1 MQHFSITPKDT
12 SSQSRKTAS
21 RKSDLSTAIA
31 ARDLWL
37 FLAWQDIKLR
47 YRRSKIGP
55 LWITLSMAI
64 FCLSLGVVYSK
75 LFKTQVSEYLP
86 FLSVGF
92 VFWGLISGMLGE
104 FPNIF
109 VDNASYIKDIKINP
123 LTILFRVVTRHIIT
137 FAHNA
142 LIIIGIYLYF
152 DIDPGF
158 TALLA
163 IPGLIL
169 VVMNLVAI
177 GVLLSLFGSRFRDV
191 APINQ
196 SIIQVLFFITP
207 ITWFP
212 HLISSDSWVMVA
224 NPMAYYLDLTRAPL
238 LGHAPA
244 LKSWGVAIFTLILF
258 AAIATGVY
266 RSKAS
271 RIPFWV

>member
-1 MQHFSITPKDT
+1 MQNPPVAERNPAVKSGATPG
-12 SSQSRKTAS
+12 QEN
-21 RKSDLSTAIA
+21 DLVAAIA

-37 FLAWQDIKLR
+37 YLAWQDIKLR

-92 VFWGLISGMLGE
+92 VFWGLISGLLSE
-104 FPNIF
+104 FPNLF

-123 LTILFRVVTRHIIT
+123 LTILFRMVTRHIIT

-142 LIIIGIYLYF
+142 LIIVGIYLYF

-169 VVMNLVAI
+169 VGMNLVAI
-177 GVLLSLFGSRFRDV
+177 GVSLSLFGSRFRDL
-191 APINQ
+191 APITQ
-196 SIIQVLFFITP
+196 SLVQVLFFITP
-207 ITWFP
+207 LTWFP
-212 HLISSDSWVMVA
+212 RLLPSDSWFMVA
-224 NPMAYYLDLTRAPL
+224 NPMAYYLDLTRSPL

-244 LKSWGVAIFTLILF
+244 PESWGIAILTFIFF
-258 AAIATGVY
+258 AAIASSVY
-266 RSKAS
+266 RAKAN